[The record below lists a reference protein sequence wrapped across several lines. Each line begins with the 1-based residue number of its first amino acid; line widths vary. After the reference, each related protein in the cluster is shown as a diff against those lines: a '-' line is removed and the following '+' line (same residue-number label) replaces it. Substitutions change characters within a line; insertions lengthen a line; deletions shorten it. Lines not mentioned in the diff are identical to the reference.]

1 MCSTKFAGSR
11 SCNSTN
17 RPATIWLTSFAG
29 TGEKPGP
36 TTKGWCK
43 IGVWASEERPPT
55 LGEAVTAAV
64 LVDSVTAV
72 IGEANVVT
80 KAGTTKSGL
89 PWTVAAETAGETDEK
104 PTPEAAKLEAW
115 APSWPVEDEDEHEP
129 GTPPS
134 EATIGTLEAKL
145 VAGVEGRF
153 EVYSAASTC
162 LTALTTAAR
171 KAGEGWSDIGD
182 CDAADGSAEPV
193 LGKLEFTA
201 ELDGLLSTGEIMA
214 SKAAAWLLRVGLDV
228 IS

>member
-1 MCSTKFAGSR
+1 MV
-11 SCNSTN
+11 
-17 RPATIWLTSFAG
+17 
-29 TGEKPGP
+29 E
-36 TTKGWCK
+36 
-43 IGVWASEERPPT
+43 
-55 LGEAVTAAV
+55 
-64 LVDSVTAV
+64 SVTAV

-115 APSWPVEDEDEHEP
+115 ASSWPVEDEDEHEP

-134 EATIGTLEAKL
+134 EAAIGTLEAKL

-171 KAGEGWSDIGD
+171 KAGEGWSNIGD
-182 CDAADGSAEPV
+182 CDVADGSAEPV
-193 LGKLEFTA
+193 LGKLEFAA

-228 IS
+228 IL